1 MRMSSRVAGMLL
13 ASALFAA
20 PVSALPADEMPGSLL
35 HLIASARTKADQE
48 KIAGIYE
55 AQALSDRDEAAKH
68 RALAN
73 YYRGR
78 ESRAGR
84 SNGGYP
90 MEFHCTNIAEY
101 YTKAAEESEK
111 LAEMHRKM
119 ASDMQ

>member
-1 MRMSSRVAGMLL
+1 MAGTLL
-13 ASALFAA
+13 AFALLAA
-20 PVSALPADEMPGSLL
+20 PVSALPEEEMPGSLL

-48 KIAGIYE
+48 KMAGIYE
-55 AQALSDRDEAAKH
+55 AQAIRDRDEAAKH
-68 RALAN
+68 RALAS

-90 MEFHCTNIAEY
+90 MGLHCTNIAEY
-101 YTKAAEESEK
+101 YIKAAEESEK

-119 ASDMQ
+119 GTDMK